1 MTTGRIN
8 QVAFGQKHLRFL
20 FGPFW
25 CDSQRNEKKIPRTFN
40 RQAKW
45 LGFCHKGTGIPR
57 WPLSRLRRTTEPSD
71 KSRGFSIQK
80 NWNSPQ
86 FTVDSRLVFPLKLLL
101 DFKRDGSRNPPKEF
115 HRWWFRKGRE
125 VTRTLTALS
134 FPPWKMCM
142 I

>member
-1 MTTGRIN
+1 MVGFFAKKALAFPVGLCQDCAGQRSRVIN
-8 QVAFGQKHLRFL
+8 RWVFL
-20 FGPFW
+20 IP
-25 CDSQRNEKKIPRTFN
+25 KKTHR
-40 RQAKW
+40 
-45 LGFCHKGTGIPR
+45 
-57 WPLSRLRRTTEPSD
+57 
-71 KSRGFSIQK
+71 
-80 NWNSPQ
+80 

-134 FPPWKMCM
+134 FLPWKMCM